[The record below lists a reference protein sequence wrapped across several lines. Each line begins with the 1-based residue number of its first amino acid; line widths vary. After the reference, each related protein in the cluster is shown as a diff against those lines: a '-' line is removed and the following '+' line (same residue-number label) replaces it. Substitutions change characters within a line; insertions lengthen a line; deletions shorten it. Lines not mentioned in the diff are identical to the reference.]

1 MAAGSDC
8 VIFASLSKDRFRPPR
23 EGIFSEHVEVSLS
36 RNNRDRKPST
46 PSALDEA
53 RNELFSHIHR
63 CGVLRAT
70 EEQQVEWMQDTVDFL
85 HERYPSMT
93 ETEIAELKAIG
104 LRFCQPVIVNRDE
117 TEAEAGA
124 EMETETET
132 AAA

>member
-1 MAAGSDC
+1 M
-8 VIFASLSKDRFRPPR
+8 
-23 EGIFSEHVEVSLS
+23 S

-85 HERYPSMT
+85 HERYPAMS
-93 ETEIAELKAIG
+93 ETELEELKAIG

-117 TEAEAGA
+117 TETEAEAVA
-124 EMETETET
+124 EMEPETETET